1 MDFEI
6 ILQECFLSDPL
17 PKLLK
22 WCRSTKQNGIQSKK
36 KERKSLNN
44 IS

>member
-6 ILQECFLSDPL
+6 ILQECFSDDPL

-22 WCRSTKQNGIQSKK
+22 WFRYFEQDGHQGY
-36 KERKSLNN
+36 KEK
-44 IS
+44 